1 MDNGV
6 TRGFTHAV
14 TRRQVLWGLGSAA
27 LASGAPAAAPE
38 VDARVVAR
46 NDAALDN
53 LLRAQITD
61 TRNARLGGVPD
72 DYLMYHAGSAG
83 GLIETAAASWIA
95 PHSKHHGAPEVLERI
110 RLAAQFLERSQN
122 AEGNIDL
129 LSTNFNSPPDTGFV
143 VHNVATAA
151 AIAKMYGAE
160 EVLRALRPFL
170 VKAAGGMSTGGV
182 HTPNHRWV
190 VSSALA
196 QVNDVFPDAAYTRRI
211 GQWMAEGIDIDED
224 GQFIERSTVT
234 YNTVT
239 DRAFTVLA
247 AKLKRP
253 ELLDPVRRNL
263 RAMMYLLHPDG
274 EVVTEVS
281 KRQDQF
287 VRGTM
292 AGYWFPVNYLAVHDG
307 DPQLAG
313 LARGLGPEHARLS
326 ALLEYPELS
335 NPLPQADALPED
347 YEKWFGAVGLARIRR
362 GRWDATMVLKDSSRF
377 FSARNGGAVI
387 NAVRFATSF
396 FGKGQFVPDTCAKE
410 GAKYVFRQSLS
421 APYYQP
427 LAPAQTVDYKN
438 WGLLRARRRQTQ
450 VCKLEQSATVKE
462 QKTGFELRLQ
472 SNGTPG
478 VPLAVEI
485 TLREGGKLEGCR
497 PAPHVE
503 DGWILEKD
511 FATYRVGGDTVR
523 FGPGAAGHLLTQL
536 RGAEAKL
543 PGQSVYLT
551 GYTPFDQTIRFEFA

>member
-1 MDNGV
+1 MDDGI
-6 TRGFTHAV
+6 GV

-27 LASGAPAAAPE
+27 LAAGAPAAPPE
-38 VDARVVAR
+38 IDARVVAR

-61 TRNARLGGVPD
+61 PRSSRLGGVPD

-95 PHSKHHGAPEVLERI
+95 PHSKHHGVPEVLERI

-170 VKAAGGMSTGGV
+170 VKAAGGMSTGGI

-196 QVNDVFPDAAYTRRI
+196 QVNDVFPDPAYTRRI
-211 GQWMAEGIDIDED
+211 AQWLAEGIDIDED

-307 DPQLAG
+307 DRQFAA

-335 NPLPQADALPED
+335 APLPQAEALPED

-362 GRWDATMVLKDSSRF
+362 GHWDATMVLKDSSRF
-377 FSARNGGAVI
+377 FSARNGGAVDQRGPLCDVVLRQGPVRAGRLREGWVEVRLP
-387 NAVRFATSF
+387 AVAERAVLPAARTGAEGGLQELGCAEVPATTVA
-396 FGKGQFVPDTCAKE
+396 GVQARAVGDGGRAEERVRA
-410 GAKYVFRQSLS
+410 SLAVERDSGS
-421 APYYQP
+421 APGGRNQF
-427 LAPAQTVDYKN
+427 
-438 WGLLRARRRQTQ
+438 ARRR
-450 VCKLEQSATVKE
+450 
-462 QKTGFELRLQ
+462 
-472 SNGTPG
+472 
-478 VPLAVEI
+478 
-485 TLREGGKLEGCR
+485 
-497 PAPHVE
+497 
-503 DGWILEKD
+503 
-511 FATYRVGGDTVR
+511 
-523 FGPGAAGHLLTQL
+523 
-536 RGAEAKL
+536 
-543 PGQSVYLT
+543 
-551 GYTPFDQTIRFEFA
+551 

>member
-1 MDNGV
+1 MDIGV
-6 TRGFTHAV
+6 TGGA
-14 TRRQVLWGLGSAA
+14 TRRQILWTMGGAA
-27 LASGAPAAAPE
+27 LAAGAPATPPE
-38 VDARVVAR
+38 MDARVVAR
-46 NDAALDN
+46 NDAALEN

-61 TRNARLGGVPD
+61 AANARLGGVPD
-72 DYLMYHAGSAG
+72 EYGMFHAGSAG
-83 GLIETAAASWIA
+83 GLIETAAASLLT
-95 PHSKHHGAPEVLERI
+95 PQSKHRGAPEVLERI
-110 RLAAQFLERSQN
+110 RLAAQFLERSQS

-151 AIAKMYGAE
+151 ALAKMYAAE
-160 EVLRALRPFL
+160 EILRALGPFL

-190 VSSALA
+190 VCAALA

-211 GQWMAEGIDIDED
+211 AQWLAEGIDIDED
-224 GQFIERSTVT
+224 GQYVERSTVT

-239 DRAFTVLA
+239 DRAFTVMA

-292 AGYWFPVNYLAVHDG
+292 SGYWFPVNYLAAHHGDG
-307 DPQLAG
+307 QLAG
-313 LARGLGPEHARLS
+313 LARGLAPENARLS
-326 ALLEYPELS
+326 ALLEYPELAG
-335 NPLPQADALPED
+335 PLPPAEALPED

-362 GRWDATMVLKDSSRF
+362 GRWDATMVLKESSRF
-377 FSARNGGAVI
+377 FSARNGGVVI
-387 NAVRFATSF
+387 QAVRFATSF
-396 FGKGQFVPDTCAKE
+396 FGKGQFVPDACVKE
-410 GAKYVFRQSLS
+410 GSKYVFRQSLS

-427 LAPAQTVDYKN
+427 LAPPRKVDYKN
-438 WGLLRARRRQTQ
+438 WGALRAKRRHSQ
-450 VCKLEQSATVKE
+450 VCKLEQMATVTE
-462 QKTGFELRLQ
+462 QQGGFELRLQ
-472 SNGTPG
+472 SSGTAG

-485 TLREGGKLEGCR
+485 SLREGGKLEGCR
-497 PAPHVE
+497 PAPHVV
-503 DGWILEKD
+503 DGWVLEKD

-551 GYTPFDQTIRFEFA
+551 GYTPFDQTIRFEFRGA

>member
-1 MDNGV
+1 MDNG
-6 TRGFTHAV
+6 V
-14 TRRQVLWGLGSAA
+14 TRRQVLWTLGSAA
-27 LASGAPAAAPE
+27 VAAAAPATPPE

-46 NDAALDN
+46 NDASLEN
-53 LLRAQITD
+53 VLRAQVTGAG
-61 TRNARLGGVPD
+61 NVRLGGVPD
-72 DYLMYHAGSAG
+72 EYGMFHVGSAG

-95 PHSKHHGAPEVLERI
+95 PQSKHHGAPEVLERI
-110 RLAAQFLERSQN
+110 RLAAQFLERSQSP
-122 AEGNIDL
+122 EGNINL
-129 LSTNFNSPPDTGFV
+129 LTTNFNSPPDTGFV

-170 VKAAGGMSTGGV
+170 VKAAGGMSTGGI

-196 QVNDVFPDAAYTRRI
+196 QINDVFPDPAYTRRI
-211 GQWMAEGIDIDED
+211 AQWLAEGIDIDED

-234 YNTVT
+234 YNTVI

-292 AGYWFPVNYLAVHDG
+292 AGYWFPVNYLAMHDRDG
-307 DPQLAG
+307 QFAG
-313 LARGLGPEHARLS
+313 LARGMAPESARLS
-326 ALLEYPELS
+326 ALLEYPEL
-335 NPLPQADALPED
+335 NGALPAAEVLPED
-347 YEKWFGAVGLARIRR
+347 YEKWFGTLALARIRR
-362 GRWDATMVLKDSSRF
+362 GRWDATLVLHESSRF
-377 FSARNGGAVI
+377 FSARNGGVVI
-387 NAVRFATSF
+387 HAVRFATSF
-396 FGKGQFVPDTCAKE
+396 FGKGQFVPDACVKE
-410 GAKYVFRQSLS
+410 GSKYVFRQSLN

-427 LAPAQTVDYKN
+427 LVPPQKVDYTN
-438 WGLLRARRRQTQ
+438 WGSLRAKRRQTQ
-450 VCKLEQSATVKE
+450 VCKLEQVATVTE
-462 QKTGFELRLQ
+462 QKNGFELRLQ
-472 SNGTPG
+472 SSGTAG

-485 TLREGGKLEGCR
+485 GLREGGELEGCR
-497 PAPHVE
+497 PAPHVA

-511 FATYRVGGDTVR
+511 FATYRVGRDTVR

-543 PGQSVYLT
+543 PGQSVYIT
-551 GYTPFDQTIRFEFA
+551 GYTPFEQTIRFEFA

>member
-1 MDNGV
+1 MNNG
-6 TRGFTHAV
+6 TGV
-14 TRRQVLWGLGSAA
+14 TRRQVIWGLGTAA
-27 LASGAPAAAPE
+27 LAAGAPAAAPE
-38 VDARVVAR
+38 LDARVVAR

-53 LLRAQITD
+53 LLSTQITD
-61 TRNARLGGVPD
+61 SRNARLGGVPD
-72 DYLMYHAGSAG
+72 EYGMYHAGSAG

-95 PHSKHHGAPEVLERI
+95 PHSRHHGVPEVLERI
-110 RLAAQFLERSQN
+110 RLASQFLERSQT
-122 AEGNIDL
+122 AEGNINL

-151 AIAKMYGAE
+151 AIARMYSAE

-170 VKAAGGMSTGGV
+170 VKAAAGMTTGGV

-196 QVNDVFPDAAYTRRI
+196 QINDVFPDAAYTRRI
-211 GQWMAEGIDIDED
+211 SQWLAEGIDIDED

-247 AKLKRP
+247 AKLQRP

-263 RAMMYLLHPDG
+263 RAMLYLLHPDG

-292 AGYWFPVNYLAVHDG
+292 GGYWLPLTYLAVHDG
-307 DPQLAG
+307 DRQFAALAH
-313 LARGLGPEHARLS
+313 GLGPEHARLS

-335 NPLPQADALPED
+335 AALPQAEPLPEN

-362 GRWDATMVLKDSSRF
+362 GRWDATMVLKESSRF

-387 NAVRFATSF
+387 NAVRFASSF
-396 FGKGQFVPDTCAKE
+396 FGRGQFVPDGCVKD
-410 GAKYVFRQSLS
+410 GSKYIFRQSLS

-427 LAPAQTVDYKN
+427 LEPAQKVDYKN
-438 WGLLRARRRQTQ
+438 WTTLRSQRRQSQ
-450 VCKLEQSATVKE
+450 VCKLEQSATVVE
-462 QKTGFELRLQ
+462 QKSGFELRLQ

-485 TLREGGKLEGCR
+485 SLREGGKLEGCR
-497 PAPHVE
+497 PALHVT
-503 DGWILEKD
+503 DAWILDKD
-511 FATYRVGGDTVR
+511 FATYRVGGDTVQ

-536 RGAEAKL
+536 RGAEVKL